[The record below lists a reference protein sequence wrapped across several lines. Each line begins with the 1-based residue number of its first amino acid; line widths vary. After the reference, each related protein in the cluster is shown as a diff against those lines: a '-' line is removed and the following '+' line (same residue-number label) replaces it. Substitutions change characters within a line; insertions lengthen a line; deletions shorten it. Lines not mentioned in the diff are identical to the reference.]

1 MRKTDK
7 KLEGMKTLVLR
18 KTSFLELKEKPV
30 KIETLMALD
39 LKNQYDRFIEKQQR
53 RRDWYG
59 LLSHRLTELK

>member
-18 KTSFLELKEKPV
+18 KTSFLELKEKPA

-39 LKNQYDRFIEKQQR
+39 SINMIVSLKSNNGGEIGMVYYLIV
-53 RRDWYG
+53 
-59 LLSHRLTELK
+59 LLN